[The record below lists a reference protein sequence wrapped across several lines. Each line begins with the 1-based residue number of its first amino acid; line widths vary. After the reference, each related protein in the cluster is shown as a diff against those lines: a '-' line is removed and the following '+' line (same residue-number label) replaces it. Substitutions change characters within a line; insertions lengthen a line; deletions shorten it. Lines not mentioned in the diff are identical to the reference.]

1 MEKLLIDIEEANKL
15 IKSGKNFIISGTHE
29 YLNSLEKGNWIGGT
43 TYYCFSGGRSV
54 DNRDFLY
61 VQEIPSYCEG
71 VKIKY
76 YDLNTLQYVYQDMFD
91 NGFSII
97 LIPYES
103 KTHFKYPIDVINY
116 PCFAIKPLIGWIAGV
131 PLDNKSK
138 LYPAI
143 YDGENKKVYND
154 GAVVMHV
161 QLPDNKLADLKVC
174 NIFKASEEY
183 TLEFNEEGFNIE
195 KVLINGKEQNFVEFI
210 KEKNIDVK
218 FPLVGTLANTIP
230 TIVSFKEIDEARKTV
245 KLYAPV
251 YNNIKY
257 SLAKPEKNYFDMLV
271 RNIPKENNFT
281 LPYICILHHLYG
293 ELNTKTTDKI
303 PSAPTTFGE
312 IAHILVNQTL
322 TYLSIY
328 DV

>member
-1 MEKLLIDIEEANKL
+1 
-15 IKSGKNFIISGTHE
+15 
-29 YLNSLEKGNWIGGT
+29 
-43 TYYCFSGGRSV
+43 
-54 DNRDFLY
+54 
-61 VQEIPSYCEG
+61 
-71 VKIKY
+71 
-76 YDLNTLQYVYQDMFD
+76 MFD

-103 KTHFKYPIDVINY
+103 KTHFKYPIDVIKY
-116 PCFAIKPLIGWIAGV
+116 PLFATKPLIGWIAGA

-138 LYPAI
+138 LHAAV

-161 QLPDNKLADLKVC
+161 QLPDIKLADLKVC

-183 TLEFNEEGFNIE
+183 ALEFNEEGFNIE
-195 KVLINGKEQNFVEFI
+195 KVSVNGKVQNFIEFI
-210 KEKNIDVK
+210 KEKNIDIR
-218 FPLVGTLANTIP
+218 FPLVGTLSNAIP
-230 TIVSFKEIDEARKTV
+230 TIVSFKEIDEVRKTV

-251 YNNIKY
+251 YDNIKY
-257 SLAKPEKNYFDMLV
+257 SLAKQENNYFDMLI
-271 RNIPKENNFT
+271 RNIPEENNFN
-281 LPYICILHHLYG
+281 LPCICILHYLYG
-293 ELNTKTTDKI
+293 ELNSKSTARI
-303 PSAPTTFGE
+303 PDAPTTFGE